1 MMDRFDLEILALSAI
16 WTAVAAAAG
25 GVVAYLIWGAP

>member
-1 MMDRFDLEILALSAI
+1 MDRFDLELMALPAI

-25 GVVAYLIWGAP
+25 GVVAYLIWGHP

>member
-1 MMDRFDLEILALSAI
+1 MDRFDLEILALFAI
-16 WTAVAAAAG
+16 WTVAAAAG